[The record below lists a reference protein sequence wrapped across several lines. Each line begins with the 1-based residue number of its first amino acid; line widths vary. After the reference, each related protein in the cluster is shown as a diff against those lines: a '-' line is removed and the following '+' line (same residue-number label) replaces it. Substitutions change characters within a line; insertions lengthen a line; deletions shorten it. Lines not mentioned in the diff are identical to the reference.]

1 VDSTLRRNTI
11 ALGLDFGLFMVGL
24 AFVSHHTVLPA
35 FAAQLG
41 ASNVL
46 IGAVPAVMTAGFY
59 LPSLFAAGHTE
70 TLPQKL
76 PFVLRYTLL
85 ERVPPLGLAAVAFW
99 LAEPAPRLALACV
112 LVLLLAMAG
121 VGGLLMPAW
130 LDVVGRAIPVGIR
143 GRFFAAGHLLG
154 SVGGLLA
161 SLLTTYI
168 LATLPPPPSY
178 GLCFLAGAACFGL
191 SYLALT
197 RTSEPPGAAPAA
209 PVPFRTYLGRVATV
223 LHRNRNFS
231 RFLVARS
238 LGLLGAMTTSFYAVF
253 ALRAHAVADWQV
265 GLFTT
270 ILLGGQLL
278 GTTVLGWV
286 GDRCGHRLTLTVSM
300 AASIAAN
307 LVAISAGSPE
317 TLYWAFGLAGVYLA
331 GIQVSSHAMLLE
343 FAPRV
348 SEQPTYIGLGNTALG
363 PVTFGAPLVAGV
375 LTDSLGFI
383 PAFATAAAFGA
394 LALCAFTGWVRDPRR
409 PTAPPAPS
417 VEEAF
422 LDGR

>member
-1 VDSTLRRNTI
+1 MDSTLRRNTI

-35 FAAQLG
+35 FAAHLG

-46 IGAVPAVMTAGFY
+46 IGAIPAVMTAGFY
-59 LPSLFAAGHTE
+59 LPSLFVAGHTE
-70 TLPQKL
+70 TLPRKL
-76 PFVLRYTLL
+76 PFVLRYTLV
-85 ERVPPLGLAAVAFW
+85 ERVPALGLAAVAFW
-99 LAEPAPRLALACV
+99 LAEPVPRLALASL

-130 LDVVGRAIPVGIR
+130 LDLVGRAVPVSIR

-168 LATLPPPPSY
+168 LGTLAPPPGY

-209 PVPFRTYLGRVATV
+209 PVPLKAYLGRVPQI
-223 LHRNRNFS
+223 LRRDRNFS

-253 ALRAHAVADWQV
+253 ALRAYAVADWQV

-270 ILLGGQLL
+270 TLLGGQLL
-278 GTTVLGWV
+278 GTTLLGWI
-286 GDRCGHRLTLTVSM
+286 GDRFGHRLTLMVSM
-300 AASIAAN
+300 AASVTAN
-307 LVAISAGSPE
+307 LVAMSAGSPE
-317 TLYWAFGLAGVYLA
+317 MLYWAFGLTGVYFA

-343 FAPRV
+343 FAPVVR
-348 SEQPTYIGLGNTALG
+348 EQPTYVGLGNTALG
-363 PVTFGAPLVAGV
+363 PVTFGAPLLAGL
-375 LTDSLGFI
+375 LTDALGFV
-383 PAFATAAAFGA
+383 PAFVTAAGFGLVA
-394 LALCAFTGWVRDPRR
+394 LAAFVGWVRDPRR
-409 PTAPPAPS
+409 HARPPGNATA
-417 VEEAF
+417 
-422 LDGR
+422 D